1 VPSLRDE
8 VSALLE
14 TALEEPAEGMTLWSF
29 HVKDRAVPLEEDEI
43 VERIES
49 GAGVYVMELVYDADL
64 ELFQRGAGRK
74 IKSARDVSALKA
86 RGDAMSASPL
96 PSRMT
101 LGEAR
106 GAQPLRAP
114 TDTLAKRST
123 PLHGAML
130 QAPSSARAKPAR
142 KR

>member
-1 VPSLRDE
+1 VSSLRDE
-8 VSALLE
+8 VSALIE
-14 TALEEPAEGMTLWSF
+14 TALEEPVEGMTLWSF
-29 HVKDRAVPLEEDEI
+29 HVKDRATPLDEDEV

-86 RGDAMSASPL
+86 RGDAMSSAPL
-96 PSRMT
+96 PPRVA
-101 LGEAR
+101 LGDAR
-106 GAQPLRAP
+106 GEPLRAP
-114 TDTLAKRST
+114 TDTVAKRST